1 MSYHTC
7 LIFAMGSIKQLLNI
21 TINSYGIVTV
31 NNDIMCIV
39 EFIGGSAAVVLKLLI
54 LSPNRVLTMLRKA
67 LSYRN
72 PPLLFFMFVLFQV
85 HSKFSYSSSSFY
97 IF

>member
-31 NNDIMCIV
+31 NDIMCIV

-72 PPLLFFMFVLFQV
+72 PPLLFFMLVLFQV